1 MVNAQLQRQLSQESE
16 MARNRKLTCMD
27 NLLSATDAI
36 VYFKD
41 EHSRFLYVSAGWIAN
56 VVPGLTAEQVIGKT
70 DFDFFKK
77 EFAVNTI
84 EDERRIMHTGE
95 PVIAKLEQDDRS
107 GEWYSSTK
115 MPLRDG
121 SGHVVGTFGIARNV
135 TGLVEAEKALA
146 YRALHDP
153 VTGLANRT
161 AFMDRLAQAVVA
173 LDRQPSALAV
183 LFIDLD
189 HFKEINDSFG
199 HDAGDQV
206 LGQVGRRLLLLARSV
221 DTVARLGGD
230 EFVVLCTGLGDDD
243 DVGLIADR
251 IVRGLR
257 TPYGED
263 GRDQPVTASV
273 GVVVTRDPLAEPEN
287 LVREA
292 DAAMYEAKKAGRDCY
307 RADDSAHSSG
317 GAGTSSLRV
326 ELRSALAGSEL
337 FLVYQPLFALGQ
349 LGQRSLLGVE
359 ALVRWN
365 HPKRGVLLPNDF
377 ITFAEQHGLIAGI
390 GSFVLE
396 EACRQLAAWTSRPG
410 WPESFTMAV
419 NISARE
425 VSDFSLVGRVAEA
438 VRRHGINPARLC
450 LEIPETALIVDVA
463 RVQET
468 LCALSSLGVRIAL
481 NDFGTGYSLVRLRQ
495 MNVDILKIDSSFV
508 AQVSKNPRDREIVAA
523 VTAMSH
529 ALGITVVGGGIETT
543 DQLDTLTAL
552 DCDGGQ
558 GFLFARPMSADAVLT
573 LVGE

>member
-1 MVNAQLQRQLSQESE
+1 LVNAQLHRRLTQDIAT
-16 MARNRKLTCMD
+16 ARDRKLTCMD
-27 NLLSATDAI
+27 NLLLATDAI

-41 EHSRFLYVSAGWIAN
+41 EHSRFLHVSAGWVAN
-56 VVPGLTAEQVIGKT
+56 VVPGLTAEQIIGKT

-77 EFAVNTI
+77 EFAAATL
-84 EDERRIMHTGE
+84 EDEQRIMRSGE
-95 PVIAKLEQDDRS
+95 PVIAKLEQDDRT
-107 GEWYSSTK
+107 GDWYSSTK
-115 MPLRDG
+115 MPLRDA
-121 SGHVVGTFGIARNV
+121 SGQVVGTFGIARNV
-135 TGLVEAEKALA
+135 TGLVEAERALA

-153 VTGLANRT
+153 VTGLPNRT
-161 AFMDRLAQAVVA
+161 AFMDRLSQALVA
-173 LDRQPSALAV
+173 LERQPSALAV

-206 LGQVGRRLLLLARSV
+206 LSQVGRRLLLLARSV

-230 EFVVLCTGLGDDD
+230 EFVVLCTGLGHDD

-257 TPYGED
+257 TPYGDD

-273 GVVVTRDPLAEPEN
+273 GIVVTRDPLAEPEN

-307 RADDSAHSSG
+307 RADDSAQSS
-317 GAGTSSLRV
+317 GAGTSNLRV

-337 FLVYQPLFALGQ
+337 FVVYQPLFALGQ
-349 LGQRSLLGVE
+349 RGQRSLLGVE
-359 ALVRWN
+359 ALVRWE

-390 GSFVLE
+390 GSFVLD

-425 VSDFSLVGRVAEA
+425 LSDFGLVGRVAEA
-438 VRRHGINPARLC
+438 VRRHRINPERLC

-463 RVQET
+463 HVQQT
-468 LCALSSLGVRIAL
+468 LGALSNLGVRIAL

-573 LVGE
+573 LVGG